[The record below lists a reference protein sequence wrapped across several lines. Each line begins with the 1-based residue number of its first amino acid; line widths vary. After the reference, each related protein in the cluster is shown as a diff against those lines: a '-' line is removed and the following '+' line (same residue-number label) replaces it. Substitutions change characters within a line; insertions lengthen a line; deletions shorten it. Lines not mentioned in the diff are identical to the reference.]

1 MKKIIKEST
10 GSVYLDFDELTDF
23 PYDGEDYNGDPVK
36 ILRKGTSDS
45 LGCTNPE
52 AYGIDDGLADE
63 CVEVERNGHKVV
75 FAYDESGV
83 VVYRKHGED
92 TTKTEKKITYRQAVD
107 IMEEENFLDFLIEER
122 SSNSGDIP
130 YIKKSKK
137 ELEVCAA
144 VVYAAYLSGSVIK
157 EDFSNLS
164 IFHSGYIGIEIKVNN
179 KVSVLVYCSPGVVGR
194 EDQKQPEFFIRC
206 NALGIADSVYKCSD
220 RGKPFGNVSM
230 YEADV
235 ENEYGKMLTLL
246 ESILNPFNSK
256 SSGSLNEMKKHPRP
270 LSELSSRF

>member
-1 MKKIIKEST
+1 MNNSIRESAE
-10 GSVYLDFDELTDF
+10 SVYLDYDELTDF

-36 ILRKGTSDS
+36 ILRKGTCDS

-52 AYGIDDGLADE
+52 AYGIDDYLADE
-63 CVEVERNGHKVV
+63 CVEVERDGHKVV

-83 VVYRKHGED
+83 VVYRKHGDD
-92 TTKTEKKITYRQAVD
+92 TSKTEKKLSYRQVVD
-107 IMEEENFLDFLIEER
+107 IMEEENFLDFIINER
-122 SSNSGDIP
+122 SYNSRDIS

-144 VVYAAYLSGSVIK
+144 VVYSAYLGSSVIK
-157 EDFSNLS
+157 EDYSNLS
-164 IFHSGYIGIEIKVNN
+164 VFHSGYVGIEIKVNN

-206 NALGIADSVYKCSD
+206 NALGVADSVYKCSD

-235 ENEYGKMLTLL
+235 ETAYSKMLTLL
-246 ESILNPFNSK
+246 ESILKPFNK
-256 SSGSLNEMKKHPRP
+256 
-270 LSELSSRF
+270 